1 MVKAGMTH
9 IDKDKM
15 NIKLKYGK
23 EYKKCVIPENN
34 MLGILE
40 MEHIDAHTEPKKLI
54 RGKLESPIG
63 SPSLQKMLKK
73 KNPKNIVI
81 IVSDITRPGPF
92 ALMLETLLK
101 ELLSYDFPHERINCV
116 IANGTHRK
124 MTESEMRYHY
134 GDWAVDNFP
143 IENHDC
149 RAGDLVNLG
158 MMVSGNELLV
168 NKKVAD
174 ADFLITLGV
183 INPHYFAGFSGG
195 RKSILPGICGYETI
209 RHNHSNIVHD
219 YAKLGNI
226 EDSNK
231 IHLEMAEA
239 AAIVGVDFTLQAVL
253 NHKKELVQCFA
264 GALDDAFLEGVN
276 FFIEHNSV
284 KYLQK
289 ADALIVSVGG
299 YPKDINFY
307 QSQKALNNTFELVK
321 EGGTVILLTECQENI
336 GQNEMEKQL
345 RNAHSIDELLRMDK
359 KNIQIGGHRAF
370 ATGRLLKEA
379 DILVVSSMD
388 PKLIKAVHFTP
399 INSVED
405 GLEFIKEKE
414 GEEFSCYIIPNGAM
428 FFPHSSQT

>member
-1 MVKAGMTH
+1 
-9 IDKDKM
+9 M
-15 NIKLKYGK
+15 NIKLKYGRGYK
-23 EYKKCVIPENN
+23 ECEILDKNV
-34 MLGILE
+34 LGILE
-40 MEHIDAHTEPKKLI
+40 MEHIDAHTNPQKLI
-54 RGKLESPIG
+54 REKLESPTG
-63 SPSLQKMLKK
+63 SPSLRDLLEK
-73 KNPKNIVI
+73 KNPENVVI

-101 ELLSYDFPHERINCV
+101 EMLSYEIPSNRIKGI

-134 GDWAVDNFP
+134 GDWAVDNFS

-149 RAGDLVNLG
+149 RADDLVNLG
-158 MMVSGNELLV
+158 KMASGNELLI
-168 NKKVAD
+168 NKKVAN

-183 INPHYFAGFSGG
+183 ISPHYFAGFSGG

-219 YAKLGNI
+219 YATLGNI
-226 EDSNK
+226 ENSNK

-253 NHKKELVQCFA
+253 NHKKKLVQCFA
-264 GALDDAFLEGVN
+264 GALDDAFFKGVK

-284 KYLQK
+284 KYSQK

-307 QSQKALNNTFELVK
+307 QSQKALNSTFELVK
-321 EGGTVILLTECQENI
+321 EGGTLILLAECQENI

-345 RNAHSIDELLRMDK
+345 RNANSINELLLIDQK
-359 KNIQIGGHRAF
+359 DIQIGGHRAF
-370 ATGRLLKEA
+370 ATGRLLKEV

-388 PKLIKAVHFTP
+388 PELVKTVLFNP
-399 INSVED
+399 INSIED

-414 GEEFSCYIIPNGAM
+414 GEDYSCYIVPNGAM
-428 FFPHSSQT
+428 FFPYSLQN

>member
-1 MVKAGMTH
+1 
-9 IDKDKM
+9 
-15 NIKLKYGK
+15 
-23 EYKKCVIPENN
+23 
-34 MLGILE
+34 
-40 MEHIDAHTEPKKLI
+40 
-54 RGKLESPIG
+54 
-63 SPSLQKMLKK
+63 
-73 KNPKNIVI
+73 
-81 IVSDITRPGPF
+81 
-92 ALMLETLLK
+92 
-101 ELLSYDFPHERINCV
+101 
-116 IANGTHRK
+116 
-124 MTESEMRYHY
+124 
-134 GDWAVDNFP
+134 
-143 IENHDC
+143 
-149 RAGDLVNLG
+149 
-158 MMVSGNELLV
+158 
-168 NKKVAD
+168 
-174 ADFLITLGV
+174 
-183 INPHYFAGFSGG
+183 
-195 RKSILPGICGYETI
+195 
-209 RHNHSNIVHD
+209 
-219 YAKLGNI
+219 
-226 EDSNK
+226 
-231 IHLEMAEA
+231 MAEA

-284 KYLQK
+284 KYSQK

-388 PKLIKAVHFTP
+388 PKLVKAVHFTP

-414 GEEFSCYIIPNGAM
+414 GEDFSCYIIPNGAM